1 MESLH
6 DSANARGDREP
17 VARPSPAAGFSG
29 VSPLRDLTER
39 DARETRGRDAHATR
53 FLSRAGLLLLLL
65 AALTGC
71 VSHRAASPA
80 AFAQALSR
88 PEETSLGARVAEMA
102 ERHPG
107 LSGFHVLDAN
117 IEAFQARA
125 QLADAAQ
132 KTLDVQS
139 YIILGDTTGRLL
151 AQRIL
156 AAADRG
162 VRVRIL
168 ADDINL
174 VFRDSWITRLD
185 AHTNIELRV
194 FNPFLG
200 TRTSWLLILRD
211 LAEAGRLTRRMHN
224 KLFVADNT
232 VAITGGRNIGDEYY
246 AARTDLNFEDLD
258 VLAAGP
264 VVRDLSRSFDDYWNS
279 EWAYPVGEWK
289 SESEKAADMLKA
301 RQAAAHPPA
310 TPTGRLFSD
319 VLAHADLLERFFDGQ
334 LSLDWAQARVVY
346 DRPAKISG
354 GTDEDSGIRVVPK
367 VWSLV
372 QEVREELIVISPYF
386 VPGEEGMAL
395 FRQLRRRGVRVR
407 ILTNSLGSTD
417 VALAQTGYE
426 RYRRALLHDGVEIY
440 ELRPSAMSR
449 PLDRRWFRRHATR
462 PQSTL
467 HAKSYVFDRKT
478 VFVGSMNLDYRAR
491 YLNTELGLIID
502 SPAVAGRIAALFE
515 ESALPQHSYRL
526 ALEPF
531 RVLPSPKHVGEPIQE
546 WPVWITEEKG
556 RTVRYEHEPH
566 VSFGRSLKTEFLA
579 LLPLEGQL

>member
-1 MESLH
+1 MSRLRFIF
-6 DSANARGDREP
+6 STRTSWPKRARG
-17 VARPSPAAGFSG
+17 G
-29 VSPLRDLTER
+29 VRRLGWVGAL
-39 DARETRGRDAHATR
+39 G
-53 FLSRAGLLLLLL
+53 LSL
-65 AALTGC
+65 AALGGC
-71 VSHRAASPA
+71 VSHRAVAPA
-80 AFAQALSR
+80 TVSTALSR
-88 PEETSLGARVAEMA
+88 PEETRLGAQVAALA
-102 ERHPG
+102 EGHPG
-107 LSGFHVLDAN
+107 RSAVRVLDAN

-151 AQRIL
+151 AQRL
-156 AAADRG
+156 LNAADRG

-200 TRTSWLLILRD
+200 ARTSWLLILRD

-224 KLFVADNT
+224 KLFVADNAA
-232 VAITGGRNIGDEYY
+232 AIMGGRNIGDEYY

-258 VLAAGP
+258 VLVAGP
-264 VVRDLSRSFDDYWNS
+264 VVRELSRSFDEYWNS

-289 SESEKAADMLKA
+289 SERERANDMLKVRRGA
-301 RQAAAHPPA
+301 QLGPV
-310 TPTGRLFSD
+310 TPSQRLFSE
-319 VLAHADLLERFFDGQ
+319 VLTQADPPERLLQGPGR
-334 LSLDWAQARVVY
+334 LDWAQTRVFY
-346 DRPAKISG
+346 DRPAKVEG
-354 GTDEDSGIRVVPK
+354 GTGADSGIRVIPE
-367 VWSLV
+367 VWSRVDEV
-372 QEVREELIVISPYF
+372 QNELIVISPYF
-386 VPGEEGMAL
+386 VPGREGMAL
-395 FRQLRRRGVRVR
+395 FRKLRQRGVRVR

-417 VALAQTGYE
+417 TALAQPGYE
-426 RYRRALLHDGVEIY
+426 RYRRALLQAGVEIH

-449 PLDRRWFRRHATR
+449 ALDRRWFRRHATR
-462 PQSTL
+462 PQSSL
-467 HAKSYVFDRKT
+467 HAKAYVFDRKT
-478 VFVGSMNLDYRAR
+478 VFVGSMNLDNRAR
-491 YLNTELGLIID
+491 YLNTELGLMID
-502 SPAVAGRIAALFE
+502 SPEVAGRIAALFD
-515 ESALPQHSYRL
+515 ESALSQHSYRM

-531 RVLPSPKHVGEPIQE
+531 RVLPSPKHVGEPVQE

-566 VSFGRSLKTEFLA
+566 VSLGRRLGTGFLA